1 MSHES
6 TDNLTEADPGAPGR
20 NGESKLVPVSESIK
34 YRRRAQQAEGQ
45 IQQLEQQLQEARKQ
59 LSKRDEQLAAAEAQ
73 RDEAQMRLT
82 LTENRMLVDRA
93 FAQAGVVDAETAS
106 LLLSKR
112 LDLSEPVDGKQLAA
126 GIEQLLIDKP
136 FLRARGFET
145 ASMPPKTASVKD
157 GHPST
162 AAQLA
167 NAARR
172 AIKSG
177 NRRDIAEYLRLRRK
191 ASLTGPGSSGM

>member
-6 TDNLTEADPGAPGR
+6 TDNLTETDMQDGA
-20 NGESKLVPVSESIK
+20 SKLVPVSESIK

-59 LSKRDEQLAAAEAQ
+59 ISNRDDQLAAAEAQ
-73 RDEAQMRLT
+73 RDEAQMQLT
-82 LTENRMLVDRA
+82 LTENRMLVDHA
-93 FAQAGVVDAETAS
+93 FARADVVDTETAS

-112 LDLSEPVDGKQLAA
+112 LDLSEPIDAEQLAA
-126 GIEQLLIDKP
+126 GVEKLLIDKP
-136 FLRARGFET
+136 FLKATGTE
-145 ASMPPKTASVKD
+145 AGSMPPKTASAKD
-157 GHPST
+157 GRPAT

-167 NAARR
+167 NAARQ
-172 AIKSG
+172 AIRSG

-191 ASLTGPGSSGM
+191 ASLAGPGSSEM